1 MGDVSCEILAGF
13 HTCSGAGLRSPFS
26 VEVMKGF
33 QLLERFY
40 TSGISILRD
49 VYDCSPHDLVSSVM
63 SLKTARK
70 YTHLA
75 TVLFGPADS
84 PKMQRDAVA
93 LAEER
98 ELSIEYLEMVNK
110 HAKKLKT
117 RGAAWRLRAELI
129 AYEGTLDEVDAHAKK
144 RVTEEGGDKPK
155 QPGMKIGRVVDG
167 LRTLSLT
174 ADQRKITDLEKTLD
188 AAITDTDK
196 PRSEALL
203 EAFWDFIEGDGTGLI
218 TPEYKTVIALGLE
231 QSAQV
236 FGGTGDDVTVG
247 ASDGTT
253 LTGAEIVNAAMEG
266 ALGDKLYVGL
276 FHPTAGPVNLYEA
289 RFASDKLRTLAMA
302 ENLVCPWPDCNVP
315 ADRCQVHH
323 IDAHKHGGHT
333 KPSNLTMLC
342 KYHNGV
348 NDDAPNGPRKK
359 RKRSSRGR
367 MRRHRGKVRL
377 QTPVGKLVG
386 NTHHVSSM
394 GAMNLI

>member
-1 MGDVSCEILAGF
+1 MNGQQIIKL
-13 HTCSGAGLRSPFS
+13 
-26 VEVMKGF
+26 
-33 QLLERFY
+33 FY
-40 TSGISILRD
+40 TSGVTILRD
-49 VYDCSPHDLVSSVM
+49 VYECSPYDLAGDLM
-63 SLKTARK
+63 PLNTARK
-70 YTHLA
+70 YTRLA
-75 TVLFGPADS
+75 DVLFGPADS
-84 PKMQRDAVA
+84 PKVQRDSVA
-93 LAEER
+93 LAEAR
-98 ELSIEYLEMVNK
+98 QLSLEYLEMVNK
-110 HAKKLKT
+110 HARKLKK

-129 AYEGTLDEVDAHAKK
+129 AFKGTFEEVEAYAKK
-144 RVTEEGGDKPK
+144 RVMEEGGDKPK
-155 QPGMKIGRVVDG
+155 QRGVRLGRVVDG
-167 LRTLSLT
+167 LRTISIT
-174 ADQRKITDLEKTLD
+174 DTQRRITDLEKTLD
-188 AAITDTDK
+188 AAVENDNDR

-203 EAFWDFIEGDGTGLI
+203 EPFWDLVEGNGTGLI
-218 TPEYKTVIALGLE
+218 KPEYRTVIAIGLE
-231 QSAQV
+231 DYAKVSC
-236 FGGTGDDVTVG
+236 GKGDEVIV
-247 ASDGTT
+247 ALSDGTT
-253 LTGAEIVNAAMEG
+253 MTGAEFINAAMEG

-348 NDDAPNGPRKK
+348 NDDDGPRKK
-359 RKRSSRGR
+359 RKRPSPGKPKRGR

-377 QTPVGKLVG
+377 HTPGGKLVG

>member
-1 MGDVSCEILAGF
+1 MNGQQIIKL
-13 HTCSGAGLRSPFS
+13 
-26 VEVMKGF
+26 
-33 QLLERFY
+33 FY
-40 TSGISILRD
+40 TSGITILRD
-49 VYDCSPHDLVSSVM
+49 VYECSPHDLAGDLM
-63 SLKTARK
+63 PLNTARK
-70 YTHLA
+70 YTRLA
-75 TVLFGPADS
+75 DVLFGPADS
-84 PKMQRDAVA
+84 PKVQRDSVA
-93 LAEER
+93 LAEAR
-98 ELSIEYLEMVNK
+98 QLSLEYLEMVNK
-110 HAKKLKT
+110 HAKKLQK

-129 AYEGTLDEVDAHAKK
+129 AFEGTFEEVEAYAKK
-144 RVTEEGGDKPK
+144 RVTEEGGDTKKKP
-155 QPGMKIGRVVDG
+155 GVRLGRVIDG
-167 LRTLSLT
+167 LRTISIT
-174 ADQRKITDLEKTLD
+174 DTQRRITDLEKTLD
-188 AAITDTDK
+188 AGIKHDEDQ

-203 EAFWDFIEGDGTGLI
+203 EPFWDLVEGTGTGI
-218 TPEYKTVIALGLE
+218 IKPEYRTVIAIGLE
-231 QSAQV
+231 DYAKVSC
-236 FGGTGDDVTVG
+236 GKGEDVIV
-247 ASDGTT
+247 ALSDGTT
-253 LTGAEIVNAAMEG
+253 MTGAEFINAAMEG

-348 NDDAPNGPRKK
+348 NDDDGPRKK
-359 RKRSSRGR
+359 RKRPSPGKPKHGR

-377 QTPVGKLVG
+377 QTPGGKLVG

>member
-1 MGDVSCEILAGF
+1 MLWCGLAP
-13 HTCSGAGLRSPFS
+13 AFS

-84 PKMQRDAVA
+84 PKVQRDAVA